1 MLVLLEAAATAADVE
16 DEGDDEEFDV
26 AANDE
31 KHSWYQL
38 HHEVTSLNLSVSTIQ
53 NLAGYDWNLWYGS
66 LCV

>member
-26 AANDE
+26 AANYESVADV
-31 KHSWYQL
+31 SF

-53 NLAGYDWNLWYGS
+53 NLAGYD
-66 LCV
+66 